1 MNIVRATVV
10 SRMKAWYGV
19 LPAALI
25 LAIPTTIQ
33 AQATEI
39 TIGRLIRMTVGGDSI
54 TGTLAALEPD
64 EWRLSL
70 PDGEARSVSPSSVG
84 SLEVWVKRRH
94 VLLGLAIGAG
104 VGLAGAAIINAGND
118 CSGGGVGGEVCQAVL
133 ERPVENLIWV
143 AMPLAGAAVG
153 SVVGAVVTTGSWR
166 PGFVPVRRGTGI
178 GLAVTW
184 GKSSG

>member
-1 MNIVRATVV
+1 MNIVRAAVV

-33 AQATEI
+33 AQATEV
-39 TIGRLIRMTVGGDSI
+39 TVGRLIRVTVDGDSV

-70 PDGEARSVSPSSVG
+70 PDGRARSVSPASVG

-94 VLLGLAIGAG
+94 VLHGLAIGAG
-104 VGLAGAAIINAGND
+104 VGLAGAAIYAAGSD
-118 CSGGGVGGEVCQAVL
+118 CSGGGVGGDICQGIEGIGESFV
-133 ERPVENLIWV
+133 WV

-153 SVVGAVVTTGSWR
+153 SLVGAVVTTGSWR

-178 GLAVTW
+178 GLAITW